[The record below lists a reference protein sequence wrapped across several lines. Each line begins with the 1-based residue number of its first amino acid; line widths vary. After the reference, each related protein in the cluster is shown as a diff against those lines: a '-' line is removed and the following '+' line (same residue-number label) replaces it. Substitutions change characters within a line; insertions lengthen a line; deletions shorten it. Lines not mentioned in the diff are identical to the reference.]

1 MPILPRISGTPLK
14 ALAYF
19 AGTGVGRATLQWT
32 LRRDIQVDKLRVLDD
47 SMRAADLPLDNR
59 PRTGR
64 SNRIVVN
71 EGLPVAVPEWAPT
84 SDKLTA
90 LYRTGALSPVD
101 MATKA
106 LEAARSLAQR
116 TPSLGPLSTYADD
129 IARRDAHASLERYRL
144 QSPRG
149 PLDGVPFVVKEQT
162 AVAGLPRRIGTQV
175 LDETAM
181 ENDATMVKRLRK
193 AGAIVLGMS
202 SMTEFGMTPS
212 GANPFR
218 AMPRNA
224 HNPNC
229 LPGGSST
236 GSGVA
241 VALGVVPFAT
251 AADGGG
257 SIRIPA
263 AMNGVFGIKPTW
275 GRISRE
281 GDAATGSVSHVGP
294 IASSTKDL
302 AYFLEATCG
311 EDLLDGETSHA
322 PSFEPGEW
330 VHALERGVK
339 GLKVA
344 VDEHE
349 WGDASSEVAKAGEE
363 MLRTLEKEGATLVPA
378 TLKLARHASAIG
390 CVVISAEARAIL
402 GSYYRRYRKLLSE
415 DLQVTLSAIEA
426 FTAVEYLE
434 VLRLRVALRYE
445 IAQLFENAD
454 LLALPSTV
462 STAPTVTE
470 VEMRTGFLD
479 PDVING
485 MCRFCFLANL
495 TGSPA
500 LSAPVGNDSEGRP
513 IGFQLVGDAWDEASV
528 LAGAAHLERIGA
540 ARVEKPT
547 QGVDLL

>member
-1 MPILPRISGTPLK
+1 MPILPRISGTQLK
-14 ALAYF
+14 VLAYF
-19 AGTGVGRATLQWT
+19 AGTGLGRATLQWT
-32 LRRDIQVDKLRVLDD
+32 LRRDIQVDRLRVLDD
-47 SMRAADLPLDNR
+47 SMRAADLPLDNH
-59 PRTGR
+59 PRVGR

-71 EGLPVAVPEWAPT
+71 QVLPVATPEWAPT

-90 LYRTGALSPVD
+90 LYRSGERSPVD
-101 MATKA
+101 IATRA
-106 LEAARSLAQR
+106 LEGARDLAKL
-116 TPSLGPLSTYADD
+116 TPSLGPLSTFADE
-129 IARRDAHASLERYRL
+129 AALRDAHLSLERYKAG
-144 QSPRG
+144 SPRG

-175 LDETAM
+175 LDDTAM
-181 ENDATMVKRLRK
+181 ENDSTMVMRLRK

-218 AMPRNA
+218 QMPRNA
-224 HNPNC
+224 HDPRC

-311 EDLLDGETSHA
+311 EDLLDRETSHA
-322 PSFEPGEW
+322 PVFEPGDW
-330 VHALERGVK
+330 AQALEQGVK
-339 GLKVA
+339 GLKIA

-349 WGDASSEVAKAGEE
+349 WGDASKDVAKAGEE
-363 MLRTLEKEGATLVPA
+363 MLKVLEKEGAILVPT

-445 IAQLFENAD
+445 LAQLFETAD

-462 STAPTVTE
+462 STAPTVTDR
-470 VEMRTGFLD
+470 EMRTGFLD

-500 LSAPVGNDSEGRP
+500 LSAPVGKDSNGRP

-528 LAGAAHLERIGA
+528 LAAAAHLERVGA

-547 QGVDLL
+547 HGIDLI